1 MYRTLGYKELSE
13 RIDLLENRVNLLGG
27 GGRIVACPELCR
39 NGMPGYACHTQ
50 MVSGLGAYP

>member
-27 GGRIVACPELCR
+27 GGQNC
-39 NGMPGYACHTQ
+39 GMP
-50 MVSGLGAYP
+50 